1 MDSSVGGPVASRLR
15 RPSWRDPRLM
25 IGILLVA
32 SSVVLGSWLVS
43 AGQSTTGM
51 YVARRTLVPGAAVGV
66 DQLVVVQVRLDSAQA
81 GRYVAADADLPVDAV
96 ALRVVASG
104 ELVPRDAL
112 GATADVDVRPVPVSL
127 DTEPAAG
134 VVAGALVDL
143 WSVPPQP
150 SASAVTEGAGPRQAT
165 PALLAE
171 RLTVVQVAR
180 PSGSFAVGGR
190 TVVHVLVPVAVL
202 PDVLAAL
209 ASDGAMQLMLVPG
222 TGG

>member
-1 MDSSVGGPVASRLR
+1 
-15 RPSWRDPRLM
+15 
-25 IGILLVA
+25 
-32 SSVVLGSWLVS
+32 VS
-43 AGQSTTGM
+43 AAQSTTGV
-51 YVARRTLVPGAAVGV
+51 YVARSTLVPGESVGT
-66 DQLVVVQVRLDSAQA
+66 DQLVVQARLDPAQV

-104 ELVPRDAL
+104 ELVPRGAL
-112 GATADVDVRPVPVSL
+112 GATADVDMRPVPISL

-134 VVAGALVDL
+134 VVAGSLVDL

-150 SASAVTEGAGPRQAT
+150 SASGASERADPRAST

-171 RLTVVQVAR
+171 RLTVAQVAR
-180 PSGSFAVGGR
+180 PGGSFAVGGR

-209 ASDGAMQLMLVPG
+209 SSDATMQVMLVPG
-222 TGG
+222 TGD

>member
-1 MDSSVGGPVASRLR
+1 MDSSIGGPVASRLR

-25 IGILLVA
+25 VGIVLVA
-32 SSVVLGSWLVS
+32 SSVALGSWLVGE
-43 AGQSTTGM
+43 AQATTGV
-51 YVARRTLVPGAAVGV
+51 YVARSTLVPGETIRT
-66 DQLVVVQVRLDSAQA
+66 DQLVVVQARLDAAQA
-81 GRYVAADADLPVDAV
+81 ARYLAAGADLPVDAV

-104 ELVPRDAL
+104 ELLPRDAL
-112 GATADVDVRPVPVSL
+112 GATAEVDVRPVPISL

-134 VVAGALVDL
+134 VVAGSLVDL
-143 WSVPPQP
+143 WSVPPQA
-150 SASAVTEGAGPRQAT
+150 SASGATDGAGRATST

-171 RLTVVQVAR
+171 RLTVAQVAR

-190 TVVHVLVPVAVL
+190 TVVHVLVPVTDL

-209 ASDGAMQLMLVPG
+209 SGDGTMHVMLVPG